1 MDKNIAKR
9 LRRDKI
15 RRRIRATI
23 RGTGERPRLGVYKS
37 NKHIYAQLIDDLMGQ
52 TLVAASSQ
60 SEVIADE
67 VEGKTKKEAAEEVG
81 KLLAKLADEKG
92 INKAVFDRSGYK
104 YHGVIEALA
113 DGAREGGLDF

>member
-1 MDKNIAKR
+1 MDKNIQKKQ
-9 LRRDKI
+9 RRDRI

-23 RGTGERPRLGVYKS
+23 RGTGKRPRLGVYKS
-37 NKHIYAQLIDDLMGQ
+37 NKHIYAQLIDDLVGK

-60 SEVIADE
+60 SEEIADD
-67 VEGKTKKEAAEEVG
+67 VADKTKQEAAEIVG
-81 KLLAKLADEKG
+81 KHLAELADEKG

-113 DGAREGGLDF
+113 EGAREGGLDF